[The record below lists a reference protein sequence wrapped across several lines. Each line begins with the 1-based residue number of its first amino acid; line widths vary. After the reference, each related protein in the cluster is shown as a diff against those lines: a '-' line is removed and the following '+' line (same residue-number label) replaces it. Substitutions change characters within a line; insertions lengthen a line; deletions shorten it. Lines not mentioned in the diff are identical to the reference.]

1 MHFTFL
7 ENNMDTPKKKPI
19 KKEDCDTP
27 DVEVSSPLFKI
38 KLDDISYKTIIIV
51 AMILLAIVVT
61 VQGY

>member
-1 MHFTFL
+1 
-7 ENNMDTPKKKPI
+7 MDTPKKKPI
-19 KKEDCDTP
+19 KKQEDTP

-38 KLDDISYKTIIIV
+38 KLDDISYKTIIVV

>member
-1 MHFTFL
+1 
-7 ENNMDTPKKKPI
+7 MDTPKKKPI

-38 KLDDISYKTIIIV
+38 KLDDISYKTIIVV